1 MADRKLFGRM
11 AMYIRHK
18 KTGEFVS
25 ENGWTTDRKQARDFL
40 RLEYAVRYR
49 LENPVREHLEI
60 IYQSRD
66 KTSTRLASPNQG
78 TLQS

>member
-1 MADRKLFGRM
+1 M

-18 KTGEFVS
+18 KTGEFAS

-66 KTSTRLASPNQG
+66 KSSAQDITW
-78 TLQS
+78 